1 MTGLDDTKDHIL
13 EAACLVTDE
22 NLNIV
27 AEGPSIVIHQPSS
40 ILESMNEW
48 CIKTHTESGLVEASR
63 QSKIRLE
70 SAENEILDFVRQH
83 TNPGECPLAGNSVG
97 EDKRFL
103 NRYMP
108 KLVSHLHY
116 RIVDVST
123 IKELCRRWYPETI
136 RQVPTKALTHRALDD
151 IKESIAE
158 LKFYRSTIFK

>member
-1 MTGLDDTKDHIL
+1 MFFL
-13 EAACLVTDE
+13 
-22 NLNIV
+22 
-27 AEGPSIVIHQPSS
+27 Q
-40 ILESMNEW
+40 
-48 CIKTHTESGLVEASR
+48 SGLVEASR

-123 IKELCRRWYPETI
+123 IKELCRL
-136 RQVPTKALTHRALDD
+136 V
-151 IKESIAE
+151 
-158 LKFYRSTIFK
+158 